1 MAEETTE
8 TWEGSSPWLFL
19 LGALI
24 FVGSAILFVY
34 DLLVNNDILRSIV
47 GNALGAILLMAWA
60 AHDTLYD
67 PNSAVATRGGAIGT
81 ALLLYGLYLIGAGI
95 VILVTGFVR
104 HGRLVLGV
112 AYVGLALAAIL
123 VGFLIFP
130 TEAVIDEKSGDPSEA
145 DGESGADES
154 AQTDSAPATNA
165 ATETDAATDTD
176 AAGDPVEEA
185 SDHGETEPES

>member
-24 FVGSAILFVY
+24 FLGSAVLFIY
-34 DLLVNNDILRSIV
+34 DLLLNNDILRGIV
-47 GNALGAILLMAWA
+47 GNALGAVLLMAWA

-130 TEAVIDEKSGDPSEA
+130 TEAVIEEKSGEGSDATGES
-145 DGESGADES
+145 DGEEPADSG
-154 AQTDSAPATNA
+154 PATEMDSNPDTNA
-165 ATETDAATDTD
+165 GAEPIENT
-176 AAGDPVEEA
+176 GDH
-185 SDHGETEPES
+185 DEPESEG